1 MSDSYSYDISLI
13 NHRTAERISMSLGAT
28 LEAADFA
35 IDQTGLE
42 RIQLRFIPAEGA
54 LLLEQRAGTPV
65 TLDGVSVIGRQQVRD
80 GSVLVIGPDVY
91 TVELTRRDLNPL
103 GTETLLPDDD
113 HQPLTLNV
121 GAVTMTG
128 SVRDH
133 NEDAVGVYLHPD
145 ASCLIVADGVGG
157 AEAGEYVSQFAVQYL
172 LNAFKG
178 NLGMRYPW
186 PDVFR
191 RALTEINNEVRAY
204 SREMSSRAGRTL
216 YSGSTLTCAVIEGRT
231 VYVVHIGDSRMY
243 HFGSRG
249 ARQVT
254 DDHSKFPEIPSDQQ
268 LTSGKRNVLMRGIG
282 KFDTID
288 PDVFAFE
295 IQPGDTL
302 LMCSDGMSDRYTIE
316 EIAPQIG
323 QTPPQ
328 ALAEHLAH
336 TADARK
342 SNDNVSVIVATA
354 MTGTPSIVPAPG
366 VRVFA
371 PDNLDPRPRLM
382 KPEASTVVEPP
393 AAQAPAA
400 QAPAAQVP
408 AAKPPPA
415 KAPPAARHDEA
426 TGEMPVPAY
435 NPPRARRADEDD
447 TGARL
452 PVPDI
457 DARLE
462 NGGGRRGLWVIAAI
476 ILIGVIVAAVFLL
489 TRPNATGVAA
499 PLETETPAATAAPTE
514 ASTDAPSATP
524 TDEPTDEPTATMSA
538 TASRTPAPSR
548 TPTATATDTPSLTP
562 TASDTPTPEPTTAV
576 PTKTAVPRSG
586 LDLPEIVAYPPQ
598 L

>member
-91 TVELTRRDLNPL
+91 TVELARRDLNL
-103 GTETLLPDDD
+103 AGTETLLPEDDL
-113 HQPLTLNV
+113 QPLTLHV

-145 ASCLIVADGVGG
+145 TSCLIVADGVGG
-157 AEAGEYVSQFAVQYL
+157 AEAGEYVSQFAVQHL
-172 LNAFKG
+172 LNAFKT

-302 LMCSDGMSDRYTIE
+302 LLCSDGMSDRYGIE
-316 EIAPQIG
+316 EIAQQIG
-323 QTPPQ
+323 GTPPQ

-354 MTGTPSIVPAPG
+354 MTGTPSIMPTPG
-366 VRVFA
+366 ARVFS
-371 PDNLDPRPRLM
+371 PDNLDPHPRLM
-382 KPEASTVVEPP
+382 KPEVSTVVEPPP

-400 QAPAAQVP
+400 QAPAAR
-408 AAKPPPA
+408 
-415 KAPPAARHDEA
+415 APLAARQQEA
-426 TGEMPVPAY
+426 TGEMPVPGY
-435 NPPRARRADEDD
+435 SPPRASRVEEED

-457 DARLE
+457 DARLG

-476 ILIGVIVAAVFLL
+476 ILIGVIVAAVLLL

-499 PLETETPAATAAPTE
+499 PLETDTPAATTVPTDAPT
-514 ASTDAPSATP
+514 AAPSATP
-524 TDEPTDEPTATMSA
+524 TDEPTA

-586 LDLPEIVAYPPQ
+586 LDLPELVAYPPH

>member
-13 NHRTAERISMSLGAT
+13 NHRTAERISMTLGAT

-65 TLDGVSVIGRQQVRD
+65 TLDGVSVIGRQQVRA

-91 TVELTRRDLNPL
+91 TVELKRRDLNPL
-103 GTETLLPDDD
+103 GTETLLPDDEP
-113 HQPLTLNV
+113 QPLTLHV

-172 LNAFKG
+172 LNAFKT

-204 SREMSSRAGRTL
+204 SRAMSSRAGRTL

-302 LMCSDGMSDRYTIE
+302 LLCSDGMSDRYTIE

-354 MTGTPSIVPAPG
+354 MTGTPSIVPVPG
-366 VRVFA
+366 ARVFA
-371 PDNLDPRPRLM
+371 PDNLDPNPRLM
-382 KPEASTVVEPP
+382 KPEVSTTVEPP
-393 AAQAPAA
+393 AAQMPAA
-400 QAPAAQVP
+400 QMPV
-408 AAKPPPA
+408 A
-415 KAPPAARHDEA
+415 KAPPAARHQEA

-435 NPPRARRADEDD
+435 AAPRSSRVDEDD
-447 TGARL
+447 TGARR

-457 DARLE
+457 DSRIE

-489 TRPNATGVAA
+489 TRPNATNVAA
-499 PLETETPAATAAPTE
+499 PLETDTPAATAAPTDE
-514 ASTDAPSATP
+514 PTAAPSATL
-524 TDEPTDEPTATMSA
+524 TDEPTDEPTA

-586 LDLPEIVAYPPQ
+586 LDLPELVAYPPQ